1 MYQRQVS
8 FGEAINLAIGRNYC
22 NFSGR
27 ASRSEYWWFALF
39 TFIIGLVL
47 TPFSLSDS
55 TFGTIV
61 CSVVN
66 LALLL
71 PSLGIAVR
79 CLHDIGKSGWWIFI
93 TLIPLVG
100 IIIFIVWMCKDSM
113 PDNQYG
119 PTPHMVR

>member
-8 FGEAINLAIGRNYC
+8 FSEAINLAIGRNYC
-22 NFSGR
+22 NFSRR

-39 TFIIGLVL
+39 CFIIGMVL

-61 CSVVN
+61 CVVN

-71 PSLGIAVR
+71 PSLGICVR
-79 CLHDIGKSGWWIFI
+79 RLHDIGKSGWWIFI
-93 TLIPLVG
+93 NLIPLVG
-100 IIIFIVWMCKDSM
+100 MIIFIVWMCKDSM
-113 PDNQYG
+113 PDNHYG